1 MVSMAMFQNG
11 LKLVLLEGLQQ
22 TECCGAISTIINKLT
37 SGVPQGSVLGP
48 ILFIIYV
55 NNIPHC
61 LNESSVLSFADDA
74 TILLSDKN
82 TKC

>member
-1 MVSMAMFQNG
+1 MAMFQNG

-22 TECCGAISTIINKLT
+22 TECCGAISTTINKLT
-37 SGVPQGSVLGP
+37 SMIPQGSVLGP